1 MKKLLYS
8 LSALLWATSQAFGQP
23 TTLTIETCYEQARQN
38 YPLIKQKDLLTK
50 SLEFTIAN
58 AHSAYLPQVS
68 INGQATYQSE
78 VTRLPG
84 SAVLVEPLSKDQ
96 YKIYGEINQSILDG
110 GVTKNQ
116 TNIQRVSTQIEQQKL
131 EVELY
136 KIKERINQLFFG
148 ILLID
153 AQLKQVDLLK
163 KDLQTSLLKTES
175 AILNGTAFKSN
186 ADILKAELLKSDQRI
201 IEMKAARLAYLD
213 MLGYFTNQQLDDTVT
228 LNESVI
234 AIANGVQE
242 INRPE
247 LSLYNFQSQLLG
259 TQYHANNSRNLPR
272 VGFFLQGG
280 YGRPGLNALVNE
292 FAGYY
297 IGGFRL
303 NWSLSG
309 LYNSFRDKQL
319 LDLNVQQVNNQ
330 KETFLFNTNL
340 QLKQQSRDVQKLVDL
355 IEVDNQIIELRTRIA
370 ITTKAQHENGV
381 ISTSDYLRELNSE
394 DLAKQ
399 NKLLHQVQL
408 MLAQYS
414 YQNISGN

>member
-50 SLEFTIAN
+50 SLGFTIAN

-175 AILNGTAFKSN
+175 AILNGMAFKSN

-228 LNESVI
+228 FNEPVI

>member
-50 SLEFTIAN
+50 SLGFTIAN

-228 LNESVI
+228 LNEPVI

>member
-228 LNESVI
+228 LDEPVIVI
-234 AIANGVQE
+234 ANSVQE

-272 VGFFLQGG
+272 IGFFLQGG
-280 YGRPGLNALVNE
+280 YGRPGLNVLVNE

-309 LYNSFRDKQL
+309 LYNSSRDKQL

>member
-23 TTLTIETCYEQARQN
+23 TPLTIETCYEQARQN

-228 LNESVI
+228 LNEPVI

-280 YGRPGLNALVNE
+280 YGRPGLNVLVNE

>member
-50 SLEFTIAN
+50 SLGFTIAN

-228 LNESVI
+228 LKVI
-234 AIANGVQE
+234 
-242 INRPE
+242 
-247 LSLYNFQSQLLG
+247 
-259 TQYHANNSRNLPR
+259 
-272 VGFFLQGG
+272 
-280 YGRPGLNALVNE
+280 
-292 FAGYY
+292 
-297 IGGFRL
+297 
-303 NWSLSG
+303 
-309 LYNSFRDKQL
+309 
-319 LDLNVQQVNNQ
+319 
-330 KETFLFNTNL
+330 
-340 QLKQQSRDVQKLVDL
+340 
-355 IEVDNQIIELRTRIA
+355 
-370 ITTKAQHENGV
+370 
-381 ISTSDYLRELNSE
+381 
-394 DLAKQ
+394 
-399 NKLLHQVQL
+399 
-408 MLAQYS
+408 
-414 YQNISGN
+414 

>member
-50 SLEFTIAN
+50 SLRFTIAN

-131 EVELY
+131 EVELF

-175 AILNGTAFKSN
+175 AILNGMAFKSN

>member
-1 MKKLLYS
+1 M
-8 LSALLWATSQAFGQP
+8 
-23 TTLTIETCYEQARQN
+23 
-38 YPLIKQKDLLTK
+38 
-50 SLEFTIAN
+50 
-58 AHSAYLPQVS
+58 
-68 INGQATYQSE
+68 
-78 VTRLPG
+78 
-84 SAVLVEPLSKDQ
+84 
-96 YKIYGEINQSILDG
+96 
-110 GVTKNQ
+110 
-116 TNIQRVSTQIEQQKL
+116 
-131 EVELY
+131 
-136 KIKERINQLFFG
+136 
-148 ILLID
+148 
-153 AQLKQVDLLK
+153 
-163 KDLQTSLLKTES
+163 
-175 AILNGTAFKSN
+175 
-186 ADILKAELLKSDQRI
+186 
-201 IEMKAARLAYLD
+201 
-213 MLGYFTNQQLDDTVT
+213 
-228 LNESVI
+228 
-234 AIANGVQE
+234 
-242 INRPE
+242 
-247 LSLYNFQSQLLG
+247 LG

>member
-50 SLEFTIAN
+50 SLRFTIAN

-131 EVELY
+131 EVELF

-175 AILNGTAFKSN
+175 AILNGMAFKSN

-228 LNESVI
+228 LNEPVI

>member
-23 TTLTIETCYEQARQN
+23 TPLTIETCYEQARQN

-50 SLEFTIAN
+50 SLRFTIAN

-131 EVELY
+131 EVELF

-175 AILNGTAFKSN
+175 AILNGMAFKSN

>member
-50 SLEFTIAN
+50 SLGFTIAN

-175 AILNGTAFKSN
+175 AILNGMAFKSN

>member
-50 SLEFTIAN
+50 SLRFTIAN

-175 AILNGTAFKSN
+175 AILNGMAFKSN

>member
-50 SLEFTIAN
+50 SLGFTIAN

>member
-228 LNESVI
+228 LDEPVIVI
-234 AIANGVQE
+234 ANSVQE

-280 YGRPGLNALVNE
+280 YGRPGLNMLVNE

-309 LYNSFRDKQL
+309 LYNSSRDKQL

>member
-50 SLEFTIAN
+50 SLEYTIAN

-175 AILNGTAFKSN
+175 AILNGMAFKSN

-228 LNESVI
+228 LNEPVI

-280 YGRPGLNALVNE
+280 YGRPGLNVLVNE